1 MASASSA
8 ATDFA
13 QYCCE
18 LLVPIGPCVARR
30 MFGGF
35 GISTGGLTL
44 ALVADLGQGLQ
55 LWLKADDV
63 SRAQFEGAGCTRF
76 IYQAAGVAKSMN
88 YYSAPDA
95 AMESPDAMRPWARL
109 ALDSAL
115 KARMASA
122 KSTRVATKK
131 VAKFPPRKDQ
141 PPASRASASAA
152 RPQTRR
158 KPPPG

>member
-18 LLVPIGPCVARR
+18 LLAPIGPCVARR

-44 ALVADLGQGLQ
+44 AIVADLGQGLQ
-55 LWLKADDV
+55 LWLKADDT

-76 IYQAAGVAKSMN
+76 TYLAAGVAKSMN

-115 KARMASA
+115 KARLAIV
-122 KSTRVATKK
+122 KPKQNATKK
-131 VAKFPPRKDQ
+131 VASKNPLNDQ
-141 PPASRASASAA
+141 PPASRASASVA
-152 RPQTRR
+152 RPHARR

>member
-1 MASASSA
+1 
-8 ATDFA
+8 
-13 QYCCE
+13 
-18 LLVPIGPCVARR
+18 
-30 MFGGF
+30 
-35 GISTGGLTL
+35 
-44 ALVADLGQGLQ
+44 VADLGQGLQ
-55 LWLKADDV
+55 LWLKADDA
-63 SRAQFEGAGCTRF
+63 SRAQFESAGCTRF

-131 VAKFPPRKDQ
+131 
-141 PPASRASASAA
+141 
-152 RPQTRR
+152 
-158 KPPPG
+158 